1 MSDANHYYAT
11 GVVERDAEM
20 KTLPNGNIVTNFLLR
35 INDTVTTRDSQ
46 FEITNVVKVLAWGGL
61 AERTRDVAKVGERL
75 CIHGRIRV
83 SEWEGKCG
91 HKHYSYEIILTKIKT
106 FEQWAASL
114 PSPAPPTLYPEP
126 ET

>member
-11 GVVERDAEM
+11 GTVVERDAEM
-20 KTLPNGNIVTNFLLR
+20 KPLPNGNIVTNFLLR

-46 FEITNVVKVLAWGGL
+46 FEITNVIKVLAWVAL
-61 AERTRDVAKVGERL
+61 AERTREGAKVSANL

-91 HKHYSYEIILTKIKT
+91 HKHYCYEIIVTKIKT

-114 PSPAPPTLYPEP
+114 P
-126 ET
+126 